1 MLPVGR
7 NFHDMSRQTNSNGP
21 EISIASFPSTP
32 QLKLIPSL
40 QEFLQMPL
48 QLWVTENSYDWT
60 VIKSCLS
67 RRGAPC
73 FCVLK
78 STIIRWMS
86 CHSKARLLS
95 CSVTQ
100 RTRKSFA
107 MYIFSLCV
115 RTNSWKQF
123 VVSLNPLTLSAQ
135 FQVKAHEMSNWQ
147 TYLIMTYIQSG
158 KKKPHQHTTDKICS
172 NSIRDFFFLDKDLW
186 CQYWFAPLFL
196 RKQIIGY

>member
-7 NFHDMSRQTNSNGP
+7 NFHETSRQTNSNGT

-40 QEFLQMPL
+40 QEFLQMSL

-115 RTNSWKQF
+115 KTNSWKQF

-158 KKKPHQHTTDKICS
+158 KKNTPTHH
-172 NSIRDFFFLDKDLW
+172 R
-186 CQYWFAPLFL
+186 
-196 RKQIIGY
+196 